1 MTNARAIEMFIKPN
15 FKYFLMP
22 FGYTCVHSTYTF
34 NSISKAKAFAEKLWL
49 EKKKRCDIFN
59 VYYRDKESDFGGGW
73 RSNKILR
80 LDENDGSWDSDWS
93 DYDLHTAFFFSY
105 DEYTISQWDNSTW
118 KKLQTLEIEC
128 SNFDELTEE
137 EVRTLLMRKRS
148 KRK

>member
-22 FGYTCVHSTYTF
+22 FGCTCVHSAYTF

-49 EKKKRCDIFN
+49 EKKERYDIFS
-59 VYYRDKESDFGGGW
+59 VYYRDEESDFGGGW
-73 RSNKILR
+73 RSKRILR
-80 LDENDGSWDSDWS
+80 MNKNDCSWNSDLDN
-93 DYDLHTAFFFSY
+93 YDLHTAFFFSY
-105 DEYTISQWDNSTW
+105 DEHTISQWDNITW

-137 EVRTLLMRKRS
+137 EVRTLLMQK
-148 KRK
+148 KGE